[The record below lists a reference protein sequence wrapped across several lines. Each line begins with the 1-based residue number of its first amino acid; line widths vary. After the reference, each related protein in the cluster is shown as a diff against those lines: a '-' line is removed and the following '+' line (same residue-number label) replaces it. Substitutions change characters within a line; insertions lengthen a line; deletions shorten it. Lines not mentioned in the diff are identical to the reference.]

1 METKANPVT
10 LYVVASTTGGYAR
23 EDAAEPYVGGVFTDE
38 KVAKKVAMVS
48 HAKVFPVV
56 LDQVGAGYIE
66 TMQAMGIKLPGIT
79 EPKE

>member
-1 METKANPVT
+1 MENQPTPAM

-23 EDAAEPYVGGVFTDE
+23 EDAAEPHVCGVFTDE
-38 KVAKKVAMVS
+38 NVAKKVAMVG
-48 HAKVFPVV
+48 HGKVFTMP

-66 TMQAMGIKLPGIT
+66 TMRAMGIKLPGIT